1 MFNVSLQVTDLV
13 YSQDGSQLFSISDIG
28 TLKSW
33 DATTGEYLYRADVK
47 NFKSSPHSKLFTT
60 GTGRLI
66 LEDYNPVSSPLR
78 IFAAA
83 SGTLLHEAKYAREN
97 DVSKYE
103 PGIMH
108 NTVVGCKNALRKGQ
122 LIDVLNG
129 QVKKKDLLS
138 NLKQFVMV
146 AMTHSERHL
155 LVGYSDVTDMIDT
168 QNQEVVRKFAN
179 RTVASHSDI
188 ISPSQ
193 MAITQDDRIL
203 ITGFSVDC
211 LVTMINIDLSSDQF
225 GQILYEFDYQRSF
238 PSEQFFESSQYSQ
251 EVCELKISPNQ
262 ELALANVKGSHL
274 FVLDLANGNSSTIKV
289 EMTNGA
295 IMLNTQMFE
304 GSGMIFHESCFL
316 QDNNSVAA
324 IYGNNLCMWSVETGE
339 LLSHLR
345 LHGSEEENYVLVASP
360 THNHVAT
367 VSECDAAI
375 KVHNTIKW
383 TLFSSSSYLGGG

>member
-1 MFNVSLQVTDLV
+1 M
-13 YSQDGSQLFSISDIG
+13 YSQDGSQLFSISDDG

-33 DATTGEYLYRADVK
+33 DANTGEYLYRAHVK
-47 NFKSSPHSKLFTT
+47 NFKNSPHSKLFTT
-60 GTGRLI
+60 GTGRLV
-66 LEDYNPVSSPLR
+66 LEDYNLNSSPLR

-83 SGTLLHEAKYAREN
+83 SGTLLHEVKYVGECDN
-97 DVSKYE
+97 TKHE
-103 PGIMH
+103 PGIVH
-108 NTVVGCKNALRKGQ
+108 NTVVGSKNALRKGQ

-138 NLKQFVMV
+138 NLKHFVMV

-155 LVGYSDVTDMIDT
+155 LIGYSDETEMIDT
-168 QNQEVVRKFAN
+168 QNQEVVKRFAN
-179 RTVASHSDI
+179 RTVASQSDI

-211 LVTMINIDLSSDQF
+211 LVTVINIDLSSDQF
-225 GQILYEFDYQRSF
+225 AQILYEFDYQRSF

-274 FVLDLANGNSSTIKV
+274 FVLDLANGNSSTFKV
-289 EMTNGA
+289 EITNGA

-304 GSGMIFHESCFL
+304 GSGMIFHQSCFL
-316 QDNNSVAA
+316 QDNNSVVA
-324 IYGNNLCMWSVETGE
+324 IYGNNLCMWSVGTGD

-345 LHGSEEENYVLVASP
+345 LLGSEEENHVLIASP
-360 THNHVAT
+360 TYNHVAT
-367 VSECDAAI
+367 VSKQDAAI
-375 KVHNTIKW
+375 KVCMVPFIRFKHVP
-383 TLFSSSSYLGGG
+383 LGLVFQN